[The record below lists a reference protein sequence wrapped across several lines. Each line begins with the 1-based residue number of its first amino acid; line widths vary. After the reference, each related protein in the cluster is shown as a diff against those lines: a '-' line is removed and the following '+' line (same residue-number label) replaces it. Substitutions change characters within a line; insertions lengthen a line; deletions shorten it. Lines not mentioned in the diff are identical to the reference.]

1 MNYIEAWSGALM
13 YEFRMQIRRRSV
25 WLVFIALGLFFTQFH
40 QPWNRPLSAPASAA
54 IVYWTGIVQS
64 FLAVAFGI
72 VVADRLRRDRQ
83 TKVEELFNTL
93 PGAVSARMFG
103 KYLGST
109 LATLIP
115 VIAVYSV
122 GVVYI
127 LVRWHAIQALPLA
140 LAAFAAIAL
149 PGILFIAA
157 CSIAFPAILWVP
169 LYQIL
174 FVGYWFWGNLLP
186 DVGIPTLS
194 STIHPY
200 TRWGLYMYSFVQ
212 SSWTGRSLFSRYPG
226 RDGSTGYRKY
236 HTSPGSGYCSHSCL
250 ERVPQVATYPAIG
263 FAMIHYHCR
272 E

>member
-1 MNYIEAWSGALM
+1 MNHIEAWSGALM

-40 QPWNRPLSAPASAA
+40 QPWNRPLSTPASAA

-83 TKVEELFNTL
+83 MKVEELLNTL

-115 VIAVYSV
+115 MLAVYSA
-122 GVVYI
+122 GVAYI
-127 LVRWHAIQALPLA
+127 LVRWHAVQALPVA
-140 LAAFAAIAL
+140 VAAFAAIAL

-157 CSIAFPAILWVP
+157 CSIAFPAIMWVP

-194 STIHPY
+194 TTLLTPVGSYMCTGFFNPH
-200 TRWGLYMYSFVQ
+200 GLEGVC
-212 SSWTGRSLFSRYPG
+212 
-226 RDGSTGYRKY
+226 
-236 HTSPGSGYCSHSCL
+236 SPGIQGATALQGIESIALLLSLAILIIVALSGYL
-250 ERVPQVATYPAIG
+250 RWQRT
-263 FAMIHYHCR
+263 R
-272 E
+272 R

>member
-1 MNYIEAWSGALM
+1 MNHIDVWSGVLM

-40 QPWNRPLSAPASAA
+40 QPWNRPLSTPANTA

-83 TKVEELFNTL
+83 TKVEELLNTL

-115 VIAVYSV
+115 MIAVYSA
-122 GVVYI
+122 GVAYI
-127 LVRWHAIQALPLA
+127 LVRWHAVQALPVA

-157 CSIAFPAILWVP
+157 CSIAFPAIMWVP
-169 LYQIL
+169 FYQIL

-194 STIHPY
+194 TTILTPVGGY
-200 TRWGLYMYSFVQ
+200 ICTA
-212 SSWTGRSLFSRYPG
+212 LFNPHG
-226 RDGSTGYRKY
+226 QEGVC
-236 HTSPGSGYCSHSCL
+236 SPGIQGATALQGIESIALLLSLAILVIVALSGYLRWQCT
-250 ERVPQVATYPAIG
+250 R
-263 FAMIHYHCR
+263 R
-272 E
+272 

>member
-1 MNYIEAWSGALM
+1 MNRIEALSGSLM

-25 WLVFIALGLFFTQFH
+25 WLVFIAMGLFFTQFH
-40 QPWNRPLSAPASAA
+40 QPWNRPLSTSASDA
-54 IVYWTGIVQS
+54 IIYWTGTVQS

-72 VVADRLRRDRQ
+72 VMADRLRRDRQ
-83 TKVEELFNTL
+83 TKVDELLNTL
-93 PGAVSARMFG
+93 PGTVGGRMFG

-115 VIAVYSV
+115 MLAVYAA

-127 LVRWHAIQALPLA
+127 LARWHTLQALPLA

-157 CSIAFPAILWVP
+157 CSIAFPAIMWVP

-186 DVGIPTLS
+186 GVGIPTLS
-194 STIHPY
+194 ATILTPVGSAICTGFFNQH
-200 TRWGLYMYSFVQ
+200 GLEGVC
-212 SSWTGRSLFSRYPG
+212 
-226 RDGSTGYRKY
+226 
-236 HTSPGSGYCSHSCL
+236 SPGIQGVTALQGIESIVLLLGLAIVVMAALSGYLRWQRSW
-250 ERVPQVATYPAIG
+250 Q
-263 FAMIHYHCR
+263 
-272 E
+272 

>member
-1 MNYIEAWSGALM
+1 MNGIEAWSGALM

-64 FLAVAFGI
+64 FLAVAFGM

-83 TKVEELFNTL
+83 TKVEELLNTL

-115 VIAVYSV
+115 MIAVYSA
-122 GVVYI
+122 GVAYI
-127 LVRWHAIQALPLA
+127 LVRWHAVQALPLA

-157 CSIAFPAILWVP
+157 CSIALPAIIWVP

-194 STIHPY
+194 TTILTPVGSYMCTGFFNPH
-200 TRWGLYMYSFVQ
+200 GLEGVC
-212 SSWTGRSLFSRYPG
+212 
-226 RDGSTGYRKY
+226 
-236 HTSPGSGYCSHSCL
+236 SPGIEGATALQGIESIALLLSLAILVIVALSGYL
-250 ERVPQVATYPAIG
+250 RWQRT
-263 FAMIHYHCR
+263 R
-272 E
+272 Q

>member
-1 MNYIEAWSGALM
+1 MNGIEALGGALT

-40 QPWNRPLSAPASAA
+40 QPWNRPLSTPASAA

-72 VVADRLRRDRQ
+72 VVADRLHRDRQ
-83 TKVEELFNTL
+83 TKVEELLNTL
-93 PGAVSARMFG
+93 PGAISARMFG

-115 VIAVYSV
+115 MIAVYSA

-127 LVRWHAIQALPLA
+127 LVRWHAVQALPLA

-157 CSIAFPAILWVP
+157 CSMAFPAIMWVP

-174 FVGYWFWGNLLP
+174 FIGYWFWGNLLP
-186 DVGIPTLS
+186 GVGIPTLS
-194 STIHPY
+194 TTILTPVGSYMCTGFFNPH
-200 TRWGLYMYSFVQ
+200 GLEGVC
-212 SSWTGRSLFSRYPG
+212 
-226 RDGSTGYRKY
+226 
-236 HTSPGSGYCSHSCL
+236 SPGIQGATTLQGIESISLLLGLAIVVIVALSGYLRWQHT
-250 ERVPQVATYPAIG
+250 RQ
-263 FAMIHYHCR
+263 
-272 E
+272 

>member
-1 MNYIEAWSGALM
+1 MNRIEALRGALM

-40 QPWNRPLSAPASAA
+40 QPWNRPLSTPASSA
-54 IVYWTGIVQS
+54 IVYWAGIVQS

-83 TKVEELFNTL
+83 TKVEELLNTL
-93 PGAVSARMFG
+93 PGTVSARMFG

-115 VIAVYSV
+115 MIVVYSA

-127 LVRWHAIQALPLA
+127 LVRWHAVQALPLA

-157 CSIAFPAILWVP
+157 CSIAFPAIIWVP

-174 FVGYWFWGNLLP
+174 FIGYWFWGNLLP
-186 DVGIPTLS
+186 GVGIPTLS
-194 STIHPY
+194 TTILTPV
-200 TRWGLYMYSFVQ
+200 GSYMC
-212 SSWTGRSLFSRYPG
+212 TGFFNTQELEG
-226 RDGSTGYRKY
+226 VC
-236 HTSPGSGYCSHSCL
+236 SPGIPGATTLQGIESISLLLGLAIVVMVALSGYLRWQHT
-250 ERVPQVATYPAIG
+250 RQ
-263 FAMIHYHCR
+263 
-272 E
+272 